1 MTNSSRYPVTPIGQ
15 ELGRFYNHRSMLRRT
30 VPLFSVS
37 WKDFTRYLKG
47 EAAMTAAAPRK
58 AEHHHT
64 PGHGGT
70 RHHNHL
76 RAHA

>member
-1 MTNSSRYPVTPIGQ
+1 MTDSSRYPTTPIGQ

-30 VPLFSVS
+30 VPLFSVG
-37 WKDFTRYLKG
+37 WQDFIRYLKG
-47 EAAMTAAAPRK
+47 EAAMTATAPRK
-58 AEHHHT
+58 TEHHHT
-64 PGHGGT
+64 AGHGP